1 VWGNLLAS
9 FVRFSLPYATVS
21 YSLSQR
27 TREIG
32 IRVALGADR
41 SRLLWWMVGQGMQY
55 ALAGVVIGLVAALFG
70 LSVMSSFLFE
80 VAPTDPLTFAVV
92 SVLLLGAAL
101 LACYIPARRATTV
114 DPMSALRQE

>member
-1 VWGNLLAS
+1 
-9 FVRFSLPYATVS
+9 
-21 YSLSQR
+21 
-27 TREIG
+27 
-32 IRVALGADR
+32 
-41 SRLLWWMVGQGMQY
+41 MVGQGMQY